1 MALFLF
7 LQELCSNSTP
17 ETGFSLGKLT
27 VFFEEMSNAE
37 SSERDAIEVCT
48 KEQNGLLRVTT
59 VTPLSTSSSHLKLHF
74 HNQRPAM
81 DCNVF

>member
-1 MALFLF
+1 
-7 LQELCSNSTP
+7 
-17 ETGFSLGKLT
+17 
-27 VFFEEMSNAE
+27 MSNAE
-37 SSERDAIEVCT
+37 SSERDAVEVCT

-59 VTPLSTSSSHLKLHF
+59 VTPLSSSSSHVKLHF